1 MHNCATKSD
10 RAMKIPHMDGQPF
23 GSRVEGNIQNN
34 LLNASG
40 FSDSLNKRELY

>member
-23 GSRVEGNIQNN
+23 GSRVEGNIQSN
-34 LLNASG
+34 LLNASC